1 MKRLVLPAAALALA
15 LAAAPAAA
23 QGAKITISCKRGP
36 LPNVSI
42 INGANWQF
50 VESIERNYRISPIDA
65 KAAADYVCA
74 DMSAVGNARLLR
86 ERTQRVLAN
95 YRRR

>member
-1 MKRLVLPAAALALA
+1 MNRLVLPAAALALA
-15 LAAAPAAA
+15 F
-23 QGAKITISCKRGP
+23 GATSAFAESGSIMISCKRGP
-36 LPNVSI
+36 LPTVSL

-50 VESIERNYRISPIDA
+50 IESIEQNYRISPIDA

-74 DMSAVGNARLLR
+74 DMSAVGDAAKLR
-86 ERTQRVLAN
+86 ERTKRVLAN